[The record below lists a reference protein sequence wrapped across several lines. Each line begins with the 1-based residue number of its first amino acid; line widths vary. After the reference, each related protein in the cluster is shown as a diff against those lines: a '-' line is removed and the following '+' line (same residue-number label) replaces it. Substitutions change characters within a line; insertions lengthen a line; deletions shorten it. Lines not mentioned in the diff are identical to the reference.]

1 LGLSARE
8 ASARLQRGDIDFLLN
23 AGPGELEGMRGF
35 DPEALFYAGLLVQ
48 AAEDAVGLNHSRGAI
63 LFTHAL
69 KSSKGRIQEEA
80 ARELIRE
87 LLREAA
93 PGEDRALLAERV
105 LGALRGKR
113 TRFDKAPFLGDLY
126 AAALY
131 TLGRFGEV
139 EALYREGGGRTP
151 WGAAFSLLAPL
162 RLGESPGEGGADAAG
177 DRARFLAFFL
187 EGPLEEPQRWALGEL
202 DKIPSPGS
210 PPELAAVSG
219 RFSVSRRAYGEGLS
233 RFRLVLDQAPA
244 LFLAYPELL
253 SDLGRAF
260 LYTTPAALEEGA
272 GLFREWED
280 ALAAGT
286 GPGAPAETRATRFR
300 LGYYRGRFLRQQ
312 GRYAEAAEL
321 FDRALPFA
329 PDPLQKDACIWY
341 ILSDAETAA
350 PAGLAALLKTYAP
363 LWHSDRY
370 FADIY
375 DRLSRRL
382 VVNRQWETFLA
393 VFPLVRSGT
402 DGATTA
408 QYAYIIGR
416 AVLEGYIPA
425 PKAGALL
432 SAGDPRFSDGDT
444 PDPEYKAGTARTYFG
459 IAFEEGKASFYYR
472 ALSASQLGKTVV
484 PIPEGAV
491 PDGFGASRLAHR
503 EEVKFLLDFFSYG
516 AASHAFPYLQRVME
530 DLTIPELRLLAE
542 AFTQAG
548 LWEES
553 VRITGNYMDRED
565 YEMTRR
571 DMELSFPQPFIEIIE
586 ASAREEDLPPEI
598 LFGLIRTESAFT
610 ADAVSRAGAIGLTQ
624 LMPATALDMAR
635 RISRQGGPDYIEAGE
650 IDLRDPLVNIPLGAR
665 YLRYLW
671 DRMGS
676 PMLALTA
683 YNGGMGRVPRWK
695 AAAGDLSEDLFPE
708 TIEYPETRNY
718 GRKVLAAAAAYG
730 YLYYGMSME
739 AVLADIF
746 K

>member
-1 LGLSARE
+1 LGLSVRE
-8 ASARLQRGDIDFLLN
+8 AAARLQRGDIDFLLD
-23 AGPGELEGMRGF
+23 AVPEELEEISGF
-35 DPEALFYAGLLVQ
+35 DPAALFYAGLLVQ
-48 AAEDAVGLNHSRGAI
+48 AAEDADGLLVPGAGRGAI

-87 LLREAA
+87 LLTRAA
-93 PGEDRALLAERV
+93 SREDRALLAERV
-105 LGALRGKR
+105 LGTLRGKR
-113 TRFDKAPFLGDLY
+113 ARLDIAPFLEDLS
-126 AAALY
+126 AAAFY
-131 TLGRFGEV
+131 TLGRVGEV
-139 EALYREGGGRTP
+139 EALDREGGGRSP

-162 RLGESPGEGGADAAG
+162 RLAESRGEGGADATG
-177 DRARFLAFFL
+177 ETRARFRAFFL
-187 EGPLEEPQRWALGEL
+187 DGPLEEPQRWALGEL
-202 DKIPSPGS
+202 DKIPSLGS
-210 PPELAAVSG
+210 PSELAAVSG
-219 RFSVSRRAYGEGLS
+219 RFSLSHRAYGDGLS
-233 RFRLVLDQAPA
+233 RFRLALNQQPA

-272 GLFREWED
+272 GLFRKWGE

-286 GPGAPAETRATRFR
+286 GPEEAGAVRFR
-300 LGYYRGRFLRQQ
+300 LEYYRGRFLRQQ
-312 GRYAEAAEL
+312 ERYAEAAE
-321 FDRALPFA
+321 FFARALPFA
-329 PDPLQKDACIWY
+329 PDPLQGDACIWY
-341 ILSDAETAA
+341 ILSAVEEAD
-350 PAGLAALLKTYAP
+350 PSGLVALLKTYAP

-382 VVNRQWETFLA
+382 VVDRQWETFLE
-393 VFPLVRSGT
+393 VFPLVRSGA

-416 AVLEGYIPA
+416 AVLEGYVPA
-425 PKAGALL
+425 IKAGALL
-432 SAGDPRFSDGDT
+432 ESIGDALFSDGDT
-444 PDPEYKAGTARTYFG
+444 PDQGYKARTAQSYFR
-459 IAFEEGKASFYYR
+459 IAFEEGKTSFYYR

-484 PIPEGAV
+484 PIPPEGAA
-491 PDGFGASRLAHR
+491 FGASRLVHR
-503 EEVKFLLDFFSYG
+503 EEVKFLLDFFTYG
-516 AASHAFPYLQRVME
+516 AASHAFPYLQRVIE

-542 AFTQAG
+542 AFAQAG
-548 LWEES
+548 LWGES
-553 VRITGNYMDRED
+553 IRITGNYMARED
-565 YEMTRR
+565 YEMTRQ
-571 DMELSFPQPFIEIIE
+571 DMELSFPRPFAEIIE
-586 ASAREEDLPPEI
+586 ASAREEELPPEI
-598 LFGLIRTESAFT
+598 LFGLIRTESAFA

-624 LMPATALDMAR
+624 LMPATALDMAW
-635 RISRQGGPDYIEAGE
+635 RISRQGGPDYTGAGE

-683 YNGGMGRVPRWK
+683 YNGGMGRVPRWR